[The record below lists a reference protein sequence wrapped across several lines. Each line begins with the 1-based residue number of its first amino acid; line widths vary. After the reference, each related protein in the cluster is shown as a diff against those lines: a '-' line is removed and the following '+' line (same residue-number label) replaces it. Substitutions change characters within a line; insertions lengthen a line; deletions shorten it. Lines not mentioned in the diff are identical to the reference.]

1 MTNRPHPD
9 RRLGESS
16 LTRSPLRP
24 VTTTHLASAW
34 PAVLPGW
41 NRNAGAAR
49 KPGPSA
55 GRAGPGRVGYTAGVY
70 HPGMAYNELLAGRG
84 RNCLRPAAGGSE
96 KKMVGGLALMTRGH
110 PTVGGS
116 WDRLIAPVGGPG

>member
-1 MTNRPHPD
+1 MTNRPHQD

-55 GRAGPGRVGYTAGVY
+55 GRAGPGRGGYTPGLY
-70 HPGMAYNELLAGRG
+70 HPGMAHNELRAGRG
-84 RNCLRPAAGGSE
+84 PHWLRPAPRGSR
-96 KKMVGGLALMTRGH
+96 KKRVGGPALMDAGP
-110 PTVGGS
+110 PTVGGY
-116 WDRLIAPVGGPG
+116 W

>member
-55 GRAGPGRVGYTAGVY
+55 GRAGPGRGGYTPGLY
-70 HPGMAYNELLAGRG
+70 HPGLAYNELLAGRG
-84 RNCLRPAAGGSE
+84 RHSLRPAARGRE
-96 KKMVGGLALMTRGH
+96 KKMFRGLGLMTRGH
-110 PTVGGS
+110 LTAGGS
-116 WDRLIAPVGGPG
+116 SDRLIP